1 MRISSLHA
9 SPPAHNTHNPQNS
22 RPDVGRTACARGD
35 ARATGARR
43 PPLLGGSLKERG
55 GEGADSRLQGR
66 LTYVILTLMVV
77 AFTGLVLGSFWL
89 VVASVP
95 TLVPAIGSSV
105 PPSTATSLPG
115 LVSSYRGVF
124 LFYAMAFCL
133 MAALAVVAPAVASTA
148 ISGEREEGRST
159 CCSPAAGTPLDHLR
173 QAGGVG
179 RLHAAG
185 GPDGGAGLRD
195 GLDVR
200 RRAASRRRADGAVAG
215 VRAVA
220 VRGDRAILLLAGTHV
235 GCGRAVRLRAGLPHR
250 HRAPWPPTSSA
261 PRCRWNRRSARC
273 WR

>member
-1 MRISSLHA
+1 MRISCCTPHPRSQYTQSTKFA
-9 SPPAHNTHNPQNS
+9 V
-22 RPDVGRTACARGD
+22 DVGRTACARGD

-43 PPLLGGSLKERG
+43 PPLPWQPDVERG
-55 GEGADSRLQGR
+55 GEELTSRLQGR

-95 TLVPAIGSSV
+95 TLVLAIGSSV

-159 CCSPAAGTPLDHLR
+159 CCSPAGWYPAR
-173 QAGGVG
+173 
-179 RLHAAG
+179 
-185 GPDGGAGLRD
+185 
-195 GLDVR
+195 
-200 RRAASRRRADGAVAG
+200 S
-215 VRAVA
+215 
-220 VRGDRAILLLAGTHV
+220 
-235 GCGRAVRLRAGLPHR
+235 
-250 HRAPWPPTSSA
+250 SSA
-261 PRCRWNRRSARC
+261 SWRRRSASCC
-273 WR
+273 WWR